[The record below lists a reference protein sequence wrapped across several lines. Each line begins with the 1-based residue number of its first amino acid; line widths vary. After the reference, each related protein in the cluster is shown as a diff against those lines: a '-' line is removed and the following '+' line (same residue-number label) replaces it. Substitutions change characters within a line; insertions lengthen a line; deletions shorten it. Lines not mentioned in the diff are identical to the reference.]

1 MDLSAVIP
9 GAQPILESD
18 SEDSGDEGQEDVNS
32 IQETIRNWMDE
43 TDHVLEFPATLST
56 SERRIV
62 HLEAEN
68 LGLHHRSRGTGVDRR
83 VMIQKRV
90 AEAAASDLT
99 SSEHQCHDD
108 EVHVSTEETVMWRSK
123 RARKHPEHLNDYV

>member
-1 MDLSAVIP
+1 MIP
-9 GAQPILESD
+9 LIKN
-18 SEDSGDEGQEDVNS
+18 EGQEDVNS